1 MATGTFDLL
10 HPGHGIYLNEAKKL
24 GGEDAKLYVV
34 IARDSTVEKRKR
46 YPIVGEQQR
55 LELIKMIKGVD
66 EAYLGNENGDFL
78 KIVEEINPDMVI
90 LIQMNNNQGN
100 L

>member
-1 MATGTFDLL
+1 MKKVMATGTFDLL

-46 YPIVGEQQR
+46 GYTMKQTTFC
-55 LELIKMIKGVD
+55 LIMAIFWTVVCAAAAWVVISIGAV
-66 EAYLGNENGDFL
+66 NTWS
-78 KIVEEINPDMVI
+78 I
-90 LIQMNNNQGN
+90 LI
-100 L
+100 LALAVA